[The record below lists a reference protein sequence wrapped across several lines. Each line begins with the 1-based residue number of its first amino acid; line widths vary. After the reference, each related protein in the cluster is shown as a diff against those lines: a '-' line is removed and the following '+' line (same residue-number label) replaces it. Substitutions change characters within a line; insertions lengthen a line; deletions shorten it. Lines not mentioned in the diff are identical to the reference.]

1 MHFKFV
7 IVLKICNQPL
17 TPNIPTT
24 LGMLNQLC
32 HVLLLFFSR
41 LNMLTV
47 ASFIHESRKGP
58 ER

>member
-24 LGMLNQLC
+24 LGILNQLC
-32 HVLLLFFSR
+32 HY
-41 LNMLTV
+41 
-47 ASFIHESRKGP
+47 AFIVFLAIKHADGGQSYT
-58 ER
+58 